1 MTRLVLFGGGGRMGR
16 AVRDAA
22 GPEFEI
28 LSVIDKADGRSGGEP
43 VLPPGCDVVIDFS
56 TPEAFEDLGRLIGG
70 GSAALVS
77 GTTGLGPGERAMLE
91 KWSRDR
97 AVFYS
102 PNMSFG
108 IYLLSR
114 LLSEAARISG
124 DRYDFEMVEYHHR
137 TKQDSPS
144 GTALKLLEAWKAGA
158 GKDFTVTSGR
168 SGASLRRTG
177 DEAGVFSVRGG
188 DVAGDHEI
196 HLLGEGERLL
206 LAHRSSG
213 RRTFAVGALLAASS
227 ISGRPPGLYGMDDL
241 VRWRGGCI

>member
-1 MTRLVLFGGGGRMGR
+1 MTRLVVFGGGGRMGR

-28 LSVIDKADGRSGGEP
+28 LSVIGRDEGRSGGEP
-43 VLPPGCDVVIDFS
+43 VLPSGCDVVIDFS
-56 TPEAFEDLGRLIGG
+56 VPEAFRDLDSLLEG

-97 AVFYS
+97 AVFHS

-108 IYLLSR
+108 VYLLSR
-114 LLSEAARISG
+114 LVFEAARISG
-124 DRYDFEMVEYHHR
+124 DSYDLEIVEYHHR
-137 TKQDSPS
+137 AKQDSPS
-144 GTALKLLEAWKAGA
+144 GTALRLLEAWKAGT
-158 GKDFTVTSGR
+158 GKDLRITSGR
-168 SGASLRRTG
+168 SGTSLRRTG

-196 HLLGEGERLL
+196 NLLGDGERLL

-213 RRTFAVGALLAASS
+213 RRTFAIGALLAASS

-241 VRWRGGCI
+241 VRWRGGCV

>member
-1 MTRLVLFGGGGRMGR
+1 MGR

-28 LSVIDKADGRSGGEP
+28 LSVIERVDPRSGGEP
-43 VLPPGCDVVIDFS
+43 VLPSECDVVIDFS
-56 TPEAFEDLGRLIGG
+56 VPEAFEDLGRLLEGR
-70 GSAALVS
+70 SAALVS

-97 AVFYS
+97 AVFHS

-114 LLSEAARISG
+114 LVFEAARISG
-124 DRYDFEMVEYHHR
+124 DSYDFEMVEYHHR
-137 TKQDSPS
+137 AKQDSPS
-144 GTALKLLEAWKAGA
+144 GTALRLLDAWKAGS
-158 GKDFTVTSGR
+158 GKDLRVTSGR
-168 SGASLRRTG
+168 SGTSLRRTG

-196 HLLGEGERLL
+196 HLLGDGERLL

-213 RRTFAVGALLAASS
+213 RRTFAIGALLAASS
-227 ISGRPPGLYGMDDL
+227 ISGRPHGLYGMDDL
-241 VRWRGGCI
+241 VRWRGGCV